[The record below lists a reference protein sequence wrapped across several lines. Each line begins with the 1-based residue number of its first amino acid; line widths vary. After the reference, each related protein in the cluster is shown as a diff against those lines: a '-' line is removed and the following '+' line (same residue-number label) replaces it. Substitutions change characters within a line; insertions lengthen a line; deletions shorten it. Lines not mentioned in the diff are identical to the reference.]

1 MRLWRRRGELGLT
14 RESLD
19 GAKYWVGFDRVP
31 YVGPARIARLLDR
44 FGSLERAWQ
53 ASPSEL
59 RQILDQRALESLL
72 STRYALSLDDEMAR
86 IARAGISVLTLDGLG
101 YPPRLAEITAPPP
114 VLYLRGT
121 VIPEDEVAVAIV
133 GTRRLTAYGREVTTR
148 LAGDLATAGVTIVS
162 GLARGIDGVAHQAA
176 LAAGGR
182 TIAVLGSGPD
192 VIYPP
197 EHRNLAAQVAE
208 SGAVLADYPP
218 GRKPDAQ
225 NFPARNR
232 IIAGIS
238 LGVIV
243 VEAPSR
249 SGALITV
256 DFAADQGR
264 DVFAVP
270 GSIFSAAS
278 AGCHRLLRD
287 GARPVTCADDVLEE
301 LNLGS
306 RQSQV
311 AVQQVMPLDEDER
324 RLLALLTGDPQH
336 IDEVAAASARP
347 IHEVNALLVTL
358 ELKGLVR
365 NAGAQH
371 YTRV

>member
-1 MRLWRRRGELGLT
+1 MT
-14 RESLD
+14 TTAPN
-19 GAKYWVGFDRVP
+19 GAKYWMGFDRVP
-31 YVGPARIARLLDR
+31 YIGPARIARLLDR
-44 FGSLERAWQ
+44 FGSLERAWR
-53 ASPSEL
+53 ASPVEL
-59 RQILDQRALESLL
+59 KPILDQRALDSLV
-72 STRYALSLDDEMAR
+72 STRATLSLDDEMAR
-86 IARAGISVLTLDGLG
+86 IASAGISVLSLDDPR
-101 YPPRLAEITAPPP
+101 YPPRLAQIPAPPP
-114 VLYLRGT
+114 VLYLRGDL
-121 VIPEDEVAVAIV
+121 IAEDEVAVAMI
-133 GTRRLTAYGREVTTR
+133 GTRRLTAYGREATTR
-148 LAGDLATAGVTIVS
+148 LAADLATAGVTIVS

-182 TIAVLGSGPD
+182 TLAVLGSGPD

-197 EHRNLAAQVAE
+197 EHRNMAARIAE
-208 SGAVLADYPP
+208 QGALLSDYPP

-232 IIAGIS
+232 IIAGLS

-301 LNLGS
+301 LNLGT

-311 AVQQVMPLDEDER
+311 AVQQAMPLEEDER

>member
-1 MRLWRRRGELGLT
+1 LT

-101 YPPRLAEITAPPP
+101 YPPRLAEIPAPPP